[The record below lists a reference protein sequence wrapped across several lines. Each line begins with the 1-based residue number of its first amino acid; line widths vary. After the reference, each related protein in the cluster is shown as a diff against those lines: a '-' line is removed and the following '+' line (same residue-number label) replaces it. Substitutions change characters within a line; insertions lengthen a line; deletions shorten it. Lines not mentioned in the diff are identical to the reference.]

1 MAEALGTGPS
11 WETWNPSGWLVALSQ
26 APFDLARRS
35 FIGSIHPIFLLFYS
49 KLMSGPLSPAL
60 RPVSPGGHFSK
71 DWAYHSLSQ
80 SFVADALQATSS
92 GLGSWWEG
100 GGGGEGAEL
109 DVQILL
115 KQQMNQ
121 KKDQKNKKMPG

>member
-26 APFDLARRS
+26 APFDLAHRS

-49 KLMSGPLSPAL
+49 RLMAGPFSGSLISPWRPLL
-60 RPVSPGGHFSK
+60 EGLG
-71 DWAYHSLSQ
+71 LSQ
-80 SFVADALQATSS
+80 PFSSPLLLMPLQHILP

-109 DVQILL
+109 VFRFY
-115 KQQMNQ
+115 
-121 KKDQKNKKMPG
+121 